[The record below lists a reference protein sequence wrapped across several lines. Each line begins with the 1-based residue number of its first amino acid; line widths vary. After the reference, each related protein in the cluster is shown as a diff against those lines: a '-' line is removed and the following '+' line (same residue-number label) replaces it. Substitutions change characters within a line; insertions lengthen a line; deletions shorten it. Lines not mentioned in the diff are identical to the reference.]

1 MKGRIEKKELNQ
13 LLAEDRDLLDIIVEQ
28 TVQPV
33 FKAKMEEALPGG
45 QKRRGRALAELPS
58 WLLQPYADHALPINL
73 DVLVPYFVRP
83 VRAAFVLVQTIVYN
97 C

>member
-1 MKGRIEKKELNQ
+1 MTRKQNDVKGRIEKEELNQ
-13 LLAEDRDLLDIIVEQ
+13 LLAEDRDLLNIIVEQ

-45 QKRRGRALAELPS
+45 KSERTERRLSYRAGCYSRTLIM
-58 WLLQPYADHALPINL
+58 PYQLIWM
-73 DVLVPYFVRP
+73 
-83 VRAAFVLVQTIVYN
+83 